1 MKKLLLSCLG
11 LIFIFSFSYGKGYIT
26 TELIDEAQNSL
37 KIAYEAKCEQFAP
50 YEYSKARAYY
60 EISKMETSKGNL
72 KAGKAAALKS
82 IEWSLKAISKRY
94 KKGD

>member
-1 MKKLLLSCLG
+1 MRNIVISFLALVFTLSLG
-11 LIFIFSFSYGKGYIT
+11 FSKDFIA

-37 KIAYEAKCEQFAP
+37 KMAYEAKCETFSP
-50 YEYSKARAYY
+50 YEYSKARAFY
-60 EISKMETSKGNL
+60 EISKMETSKGDL

-94 KKGD
+94 NKGE